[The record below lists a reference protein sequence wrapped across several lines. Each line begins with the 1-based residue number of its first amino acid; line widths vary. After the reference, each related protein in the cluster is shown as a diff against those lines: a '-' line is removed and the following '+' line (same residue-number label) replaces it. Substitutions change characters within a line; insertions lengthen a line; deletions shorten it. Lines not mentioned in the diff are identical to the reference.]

1 MNSYSIKSKARNET
15 LKILVRRMCLV
26 NVMEVLDIY
35 GQCIEQ
41 NGGSKEYAVE
51 CVTEL
56 LEEYLSE

>member
-1 MNSYSIKSKARNET
+1 
-15 LKILVRRMCLV
+15 MCLV

-56 LEEYLSE
+56 LEEYLNE

>member
-1 MNSYSIKSKARNET
+1 MKPSKIKSKARNDT
-15 LKILVRRMCLV
+15 LKMLVRQMCLV

-41 NGGSKEYAVE
+41 NGGSREYAVE

-56 LEEYLSE
+56 LEEYLGK